1 MTIDDLAK
9 LLAKGF
15 RGMRKELRDQ
25 RENISQTRRAVVEYS
40 RSVED
45 RDKLRMEQIDALRH
59 DVNELKRK
67 GMQ

>member
-25 RENISQTRRAVVEYS
+25 RENIAQTRVAVVEYS

-45 RDKLRMEQIDALRH
+45 RDKLRLEQIDALRH
-59 DVNELKRK
+59 DVNELKRR